1 MKRYFLFCYF
11 FHFGCTVFLRR
22 IYLLP
27 QALELKKLQTPLY
40 EEFYNS
46 FIASCSP
53 SLVEKARDENSP
65 NYLKLPPKSRS
76 PNRVPSGT
84 PSAAVDGMNS
94 ASPGSSGRQ
103 VSDVGG
109 ASQQGFQD
117 TPSPQH
123 NDQRRFLADADQE
136 ASPRLVHELILS

>member
-1 MKRYFLFCYF
+1 MRRYFLFFKFYVVCI
-11 FHFGCTVFLRR
+11 VFLRH

-46 FIASCSP
+46 FNASCSP
-53 SLVEKARDENSP
+53 SFVEKARDENSP
-65 NYLKLPPKSRS
+65 NYLKLPPKSQS
-76 PNRVPSGT
+76 PNQVPSGT